1 LELRSRLLYFVLI
14 PAMLVAAVVLGYY
27 SIEAAQ
33 RFAEASEESV
43 FESTLLLVNE
53 KIDRIEQSVIS
64 TDESVFRLVDPED
77 RGRAARTWPELATT
91 ISPSVRSLLV
101 LDETTAMRA
110 MSCRCSVPE
119 RRAFLALFEDEVLRD
134 LALPSAPEGQL
145 RHLHHPYD
153 GQSYLFSYRA
163 LQHAG
168 HRYYVVLHHDAGY
181 FLRDVFPGLF
191 ANEVGDRLY
200 NVVDGDNERIF
211 GPALTGA
218 GDYVVGRSFPTTFYS
233 WRLQVAPRSAPVLRQ
248 RRQAR
253 DYTAS
258 SLIGLSLAVLCLGVL
273 FLIYAQVQE
282 RRLNHMRS
290 ELLANVSHELK
301 TPLSVVR
308 MFSELLLTERV
319 RDDAKRKH
327 YLETILRESE
337 RLTGLIENVLDFS
350 AIERG
355 KEVYQFRE
363 GELSDVVARAVD
375 AFRAR
380 QPDGFDV
387 SIQVEPDLPRVRFDD
402 QSVLLVIMNLLDN
415 AAKYGAPPIL
425 VSIQRGRRHLYVRV
439 RDQGPGIPNEHHKRV
454 FDRFFRV
461 RRETSN
467 VRGSGIGLALVKRIM
482 DAHGGR
488 AWVETPEGKG
498 ALVSV
503 SFPIRATTPEL
514 SPDAPRV
521 SQPPQ
526 PRILEEGPNDKSAT

>member
-14 PAMLVAAVVLGYY
+14 PAMLVAAMVLGYY

-33 RFAEASEESV
+33 RFEEASEESV

-64 TDESVFRLVDPED
+64 TDESVFRLVNFDDP
-77 RGRAARTWPELATT
+77 GRAAREWPELAST
-91 ISPSVRSLLV
+91 ISPSIRTLLV
-101 LDETTAMRA
+101 MDETTAMLS
-110 MSCRCSVPE
+110 MSCRCTVTE
-119 RRAFLALFEDEVLRD
+119 RRAFLTLFEVDVLRD
-134 LALPSAPEGQL
+134 LALSSAPIGQL
-145 RHLHHPYD
+145 RHLHHDYG

-163 LQHAG
+163 VEYEG
-168 HRYYVVLHHDAGY
+168 HRYYVVAHHDTGY

-191 ANEVGDRLY
+191 ANEAGDRLY
-200 NVVDGDNERIF
+200 NIIDGENARIF
-211 GPALTGA
+211 GPTLSGA

-233 WRLQVAPRSAPVLRQ
+233 WRLQVAPRAAPTLRES
-248 RRQAR
+248 RQAR

-258 SLIGLSLAVLCLGVL
+258 SLIALSLTVLCLGVL

-363 GELSDVVARAVD
+363 GDLSDVALRAVD

-387 SIQVEPDLPRVRFDD
+387 SVQVERDLPRVRFDD
-402 QSVLLVIMNLLDN
+402 QSVLIVIMNLLDN
-415 AAKYGAPPIL
+415 AVKYGAPPIQ
-425 VSIQRGRRHLYVRV
+425 VSIERGRRHLYVRV
-439 RDQGPGIPNEHHKRV
+439 RDHGQGIPGEHHKRV

-461 RRETSN
+461 RREHSN

-482 DAHGGR
+482 EAHGGR
-488 AWVETPEGKG
+488 AWVESPVGQG

-503 SFPIRATTPEL
+503 SFPMRSSTPEFTSDSSRPSQIPIL
-514 SPDAPRV
+514 PSPDPTDD
-521 SQPPQ
+521 
-526 PRILEEGPNDKSAT
+526 ESAT

>member
-1 LELRSRLLYFVLI
+1 MELRSRLLYFVLI
-14 PAMLVAAVVLGYY
+14 PAMLVAAGVLGYY

-53 KIDRIEQSVIS
+53 KIDRIEESVIS
-64 TDESVFRLVDPED
+64 TDEAVFRLVDRTDP
-77 RGRAARTWPELATT
+77 GAAARTWPELATT

-101 LDETTAMRA
+101 LDEATAMLA
-110 MSCRCSVPE
+110 MSCRCTVAE
-119 RRAFLALFEDEVLRD
+119 RRAFLALFEDQVLGD
-134 LALPSAPEGQL
+134 LALPAAPEGQL
-145 RHLHHPYD
+145 RHLHHAYA

-163 LQHAG
+163 LEYEG
-168 HRYYVVLHHDAGY
+168 RRYYVVAHHDTGY

-233 WRLQVAPRSAPVLRQ
+233 WRLQVAPRSAPVLRE

-355 KEVYQFRE
+355 KEVYQFRDAD
-363 GELSDVVARAVD
+363 LSDVVARAVD

-380 QPDGFDV
+380 QPDGFEV
-387 SIQVEPDLPRVRFDD
+387 GVQVEADLPPVRFDD

-415 AAKYGAPPIL
+415 AAKYGAPPIE

-439 RDQGPGIPNEHHKRV
+439 RDHGPGIPNEHHKRV

-461 RRETSN
+461 RREESS

-488 AWVETPEGKG
+488 AWVESPVGQG

-503 SFPIRATTPEL
+503 SFPIRSTTPEL
-514 SPDAPRV
+514 AMESSRQSQAPAR
-521 SQPPQ
+521 
-526 PRILEEGPNDKSAT
+526 PRGEDS